1 MSDIEFISDDEMKRH
16 PFYQDFLRKFDRGRT
31 CRFGFA
37 EPSAPEFVFAV
48 QRALNAEPETPDERR
63 VRGILAR
70 HISRSLSLS
79 AEIGKTRLL
88 AEGFADLCHR
98 LQCGAALLNGDGGVV
113 LINQKLRGM
122 LGDGVDYLNGRIIS
136 GNRDNQN
143 RLDALLK
150 ATACGEVQS
159 AHKGFI
165 VLNCPSGQNLI
176 VRAVRLPR
184 ESMFHVHEAR
194 QSAMLILAYKTGSR
208 ETDVSAALRP
218 LGLTAA
224 EIRLAQKIGSGVSP
238 KDAAKSLGISDQYA
252 RSLLKVVFRKLNI
265 ASQSQLS
272 TLVSGLSGLGD
283 A

>member
-1 MSDIEFISDDEMKRH
+1 MKRH
-16 PFYQDFLRKFDRGRT
+16 PFYQDFLRKFDRGRM

-37 EPSAPEFVFAV
+37 EPCGPGFSFSV

-70 HISRSLSLS
+70 HIARSLSLS

-88 AEGFADLCHR
+88 AGGFADLCHR
-98 LQCGAALLNGDGGVV
+98 LQCGAALLRGDGGVV
-113 LINQKLRGM
+113 LVNQKLGNM
-122 LGDGVDYLNGRIIS
+122 LGDGVDYINGRIIC
-136 GNRDNQN
+136 GNRDNQS

-150 ATACGEVQS
+150 DTASGEVQLG
-159 AHKGFI
+159 HKGFI

-176 VRAVRLPR
+176 VRVVRLPR
-184 ESMFHVHEAR
+184 DGMFHVHETR
-194 QSAMLILAYKTGSR
+194 QSAMLLLAYKTGSN
-208 ETDVSAALRP
+208 EPDVSAALRP

-224 EIRLAQKIGSGVSP
+224 EIRLAQKVGSGASP

-252 RSLLKVVFRKLNI
+252 RSMLKVIFRKLNI

-272 TLVSGLSGLGD
+272 TLVSGLSALGEV
-283 A
+283 